1 MTLTGKQSR
10 SSPEQSRELDVSRCS
25 DCSKR
30 LKPIVVCDIDGTL
43 GDYHGHFQWFVS
55 KYWNMPALVSGTTP
69 WGNWNGI
76 GEFEEFLGITK
87 QQYREAKLAY
97 RQGGMKRWM
106 PLYPG
111 AKEMIRELRTMGAE
125 VWIATT
131 RPWQRLDNI
140 DPDTRFWL
148 EIHGI
153 EIDGLLYGEDKYR
166 QLCEAVD
173 KERVAAVIDD
183 LPEQYEIA
191 SGFGLPV
198 MLRDNYH
205 NSQTGE
211 NCLTRGNLAICRHW
225 ALWKVRMWPTKE
237 R

>member
-1 MTLTGKQSR
+1 M
-10 SSPEQSRELDVSRCS
+10 PRCS
-25 DCSKR
+25 SCSKKV
-30 LKPIVVCDIDGTL
+30 KPIVACDIDGTL
-43 GDYHGHFQWFVS
+43 GDYHGHFHWFCS
-55 KYWNMPALVSGTTP
+55 KYFARPGLTYHQDP
-69 WGNWNGI
+69 WNGE
-76 GEFEEFLGITK
+76 GDFEDYLGLTRVE
-87 QQYREAKLAY
+87 YREAKLAY

-111 AKEMIRELRTMGAE
+111 AKEMIRELRSMGAE

-191 SGFGLPV
+191 AGFGLPV
-198 MLRDNYH
+198 MLRNNHH
-205 NSQTGE
+205 NSTTGQ
-211 NCLTRGNLAICRHW
+211 NCQHRGTLGVCRHW
-225 ALWKVRMWPTKE
+225 ALWKVRMWPLAE

>member
-1 MTLTGKQSR
+1 MPQCTK
-10 SSPEQSRELDVSRCS
+10 
-25 DCSKR
+25 CSKKVR
-30 LKPIVVCDIDGTL
+30 PIVACDIDGTL
-43 GDYHGHFQWFVS
+43 GDYHGHFRWFVS
-55 KYWNMPALVSGTTP
+55 KYWNMPNILGTES
-69 WGNWNGI
+69 WNGQ
-76 GEFEEFLGITK
+76 GEFEEWLGITK

-111 AKEMIRELRTMGAE
+111 AKEMLRDIRSLGAE

-173 KERVAAVIDD
+173 KDRVAAVIDD
-183 LPEQYEIA
+183 LPEQYEVA
-191 SGFGLPV
+191 SSLGLPV
-198 MLRDNYH
+198 MLRDNIH
-205 NSQTGE
+205 NATIGE
-211 NCLTRGNLAICRHW
+211 NCAQRGTLPLCRHW
-225 ALWKVRMWPTKE
+225 ALWKVRMWPTGE